1 VSSYPG
7 ECVYVFERGSVRL
20 GGVRMGREDKGK
32 VVGVNE
38 VSGVGQWERKS
49 AFSSYLFLFLE

>member
-1 VSSYPG
+1 
-7 ECVYVFERGSVRL
+7 
-20 GGVRMGREDKGK
+20 MGREDKGK

-38 VSGVGQWERKS
+38 VSGAGQWERKS